1 MESQY
6 GEGDGD
12 EVFEDVLRFVGSVE
26 DSEDFILE
34 FGFDLRV
41 ISEFDLDFC
50 NFLVMLSNGL
60 LIVI

>member
-34 FGFDLRV
+34 FGFDLWV

-50 NFLVMLSNGL
+50 NFLVVLSNGL